1 MMKKVFFDVFTTGD
15 YLGSQPMS
23 IGLLADTGETF
34 YGEVSD
40 YEYNRDF
47 VQTVVDQ
54 KQWFKFTKPGRGEN
68 EYWTWSKGNF
78 AEMRGTK
85 QVIGR
90 YVTDWLH
97 AILGG
102 AVGLSW
108 IDYSKKSGGPGYQFI
123 KPVIDV
129 PSVEFWGIKIFTKWQ
144 QLCSLWGEGIYY
156 APKCIY
162 STPYDVET
170 LIRHTSTKYEGM
182 DAIFYTAIEG
192 AKYVKGMFDHTIEF
206 HVNKLSEI

>member
-1 MMKKVFFDVFTTGD
+1 MKKVFFDIFTTGD

-40 YEYNRDF
+40 YEYKKEF
-47 VQTVVDQ
+47 TQTVVDHRQ
-54 KQWFKFTKPGRGEN
+54 HFKFKKAPQGQHEH
-68 EYWTWSKGNF
+68 WVWSKGNF
-78 AEMRGTK
+78 VEMRGTK

-102 AVGLSW
+102 HVGLSW
-108 IDYSKKSGGPGYQFI
+108 VDYSKKSGGPGYQFI
-123 KPVIDV
+123 RPVVDV
-129 PSVEFWGIKIFTKWQ
+129 PSIEFWGIEIFAKWTQ
-144 QLCSLWGEGIYY
+144 FCSLWGDGIYY

-162 STPYDVET
+162 RTPYDVET
-170 LIRHTSTKYEGM
+170 LIRYTPVDYVKI
-182 DAIFYTAIEG
+182 DARIYTAIQG
-192 AKYVKGMFDHTIEF
+192 AEYTKGVFDHVVKF
-206 HVNKLSEI
+206 QVNKLSEI